1 MSQNY
6 SQKEVKTGT
15 TSFIVKMRLKK
26 TSFGS
31 SSSNSSH
38 SNNES
43 ISGIKNS
50 QSLHQLCNNNNINTN
65 HHFQRIRG
73 SSLETSP
80 ATTSSS
86 TESVKK
92 SNGTSNGSSNTF
104 QFPSVSPSKGSD
116 VNDVVNSHI
125 EFGISSSSRTSY
137 LQESKVSNESNHR
150 YHQKDFKRL
159 FRNNSHPFPECH
171 DNSCQT
177 SRTKYSNQGRNRLLL
192 RRIIHEDDDSL
203 EESSSQM
210 QTTSSPSPS
219 SSSSTRVNHHIHKIR
234 MDAKDRQKDLIS
246 KRLSLPADLKLPQDF
261 LAKLSLSPAVISED
275 MTRPLS
281 RQIRRQSLSEIGFGK
296 LETYIKLDKL
306 GEVRIRGYFLF

>member
-6 SQKEVKTGT
+6 NQKEVKTGT

-31 SSSNSSH
+31 SSSTSSH
-38 SNNES
+38 NES

-50 QSLHQLCNNNNINTN
+50 QSLHQLCNNNNINNTS

-92 SNGTSNGSSNTF
+92 SNGTSNGSSNAF
-104 QFPSVSPSKGSD
+104 PFPSVSPSKGND
-116 VNDVVNSHI
+116 VNDVSSRH
-125 EFGISSSSRTSY
+125 EFGISSLCQTSY

-150 YHQKDFKRL
+150 RHQKDFKRL
-159 FRNNSHPFPECH
+159 FRNNSHPFQENH
-171 DNSCQT
+171 DNPCQT
-177 SRTKYSNQGRNRLLL
+177 SRTNYSNQGRDRLLL
-192 RRIIHEDDDSL
+192 RKIIHEDDDSL
-203 EESSSQM
+203 EECSSQM

-219 SSSSTRVNHHIHKIR
+219 SSSSARVNHRIQKIR

-281 RQIRRQSLSEIGFGK
+281 RQVRRESLSEIGFGK

-306 GEVRIRGYFLF
+306 GEVRIRVYFLF